1 MKISYRREM
10 KHNYLILDSE
20 DLEWDGYECRMLV
33 ANSIEGILR
42 FQLRQIDEKIY
53 FYYEITSKQ
62 PLARV
67 LEGRTIR
74 AGELR
79 SFIIGIAQVVDR
91 MEKYLLK
98 ESSVMLTPEYLYI
111 EPENFHVW
119 FCLIPGIQRNFPEDY
134 SKLLEYLLG
143 KVDHQD
149 KDSVVLAYALYQET
163 RKADYGMNDI
173 LRILQTF
180 GSGKPMGKSG
190 FMRQERSSPEHG
202 TSSWERAGGSFE
214 TGDGEFEDGEWVD
227 YRSGDGMNEEEEGEK
242 RQRFIFENAE
252 RENKGENN
260 RDTMDSSE
268 WKTGERSGNRIGRKE
283 KREARREK
291 KRRKK
296 EEKQRKK
303 EMRQEKTEESRQKKK
318 SLWVRFKCWW
328 KRLWGREK
336 GLPDDDEAVL
346 ESQYQREN
354 EGRFAEGEFAG
365 EEIFQ
370 DQESIGDLNVRG
382 DAGDAQSGNFNS
394 WEKMF
399 APEEDGMIGTIETS
413 KSSSK
418 IDQGEMDWSKC
429 SFSNVEQDT
438 LVLEELNLNFAQS
451 KENHRLLALDPGLP
465 DIELRY
471 YPFVIGKQENLVD
484 FVLERDVVSRL
495 HMKID
500 LVDSE
505 YTIEDLNSTNGTFVA
520 GKMLEANETVTVKEG
535 DEVKIADCRYRFV
548 L

>member
-62 PLARV
+62 PLARI

-111 EPENFHVW
+111 EPENFRVW

-149 KDSVVLAYALYQET
+149 KDSVVLAYALYRET
-163 RKADYGMNDI
+163 KKADYGMCDI
-173 LRILQTF
+173 FRILQNF
-180 GSGKPMGKSG
+180 GSGKLTGNSIRNPIENPMERGLEDQNHLNSG
-190 FMRQERSSPEHG
+190 QQNAW
-202 TSSWERAGGSFE
+202 T
-214 TGDGEFEDGEWVD
+214 EDGEMSGLDPCEYNEWAD
-227 YRSGDGMNEEEEGEK
+227 YQSGDDVDEQGEK
-242 RQRFIFENAE
+242 
-252 RENKGENN
+252 
-260 RDTMDSSE
+260 
-268 WKTGERSGNRIGRKE
+268 SGKRIGRKE
-283 KREARREK
+283 KREAKRAKKQREKEEKRK
-291 KRRKK
+291 KRR
-296 EEKQRKK
+296 ESEKGRV
-303 EMRQEKTEESRQKKK
+303 ESGQNKK
-318 SLWVRFKCWW
+318 SLWGRFKSWW
-328 KRLWGREK
+328 RRLWGRDK
-336 GLPDDDEAVL
+336 GSSDDDEAV
-346 ESQYQREN
+346 SKIRYQSGAD
-354 EGRFAEGEFAG
+354 GRFAGGEVFEEQEAIENLNSRNDRDAWTMEDEG
-365 EEIFQ
+365 
-370 DQESIGDLNVRG
+370 
-382 DAGDAQSGNFNS
+382 S
-394 WEKMF
+394 WENMF
-399 APEEDGMIGTIETS
+399 APEEEDGNRSGE
-413 KSSSK
+413 SSK
-418 IDQGEMDWSKC
+418 MDQDEMDWSTC
-429 SFSNVEQDT
+429 SFSNIEQDT
-438 LVLEELNLNFAQS
+438 LVLGELNLNLVES

-465 DIELRY
+465 DIEIRY

-484 FVLERDVVSRL
+484 FVLEREVVSRL

-500 LVDSE
+500 QVDSE

>member
-42 FQLRQIDEKIY
+42 FQLRQIDENIY

-74 AGELR
+74 VGELR
-79 SFIIGIAQVVDR
+79 SFIIGIAQIVDR

-111 EPENFHVW
+111 EPENFRVW

-180 GSGKPMGKSG
+180 GY
-190 FMRQERSSPEHG
+190 PEQG
-202 TSSWERAGGSFE
+202 TSSRGWDRGLIL
-214 TGDGEFEDGEWVD
+214 EDESENGEWVD
-227 YRSGDGMNEEEEGEK
+227 CRSNDGMNEEAGK
-242 RQRFIFENAE
+242 RQQRFIFEDAE
-252 RENKGENN
+252 RKNKGENN
-260 RDTMDSSE
+260 QDTIDSSE
-268 WKTGERSGNRIGRKE
+268 WRNGEQSGKRIGRKE
-283 KREARREK
+283 KREARRER

-303 EMRQEKTEESRQKKK
+303 EMRREKTEESGQKKR
-318 SLWVRFKCWW
+318 LWVRFRRWW
-328 KRLWGREK
+328 RRLWGREK
-336 GLPDDDEAVL
+336 GVPDDEESVL
-346 ESQYQREN
+346 ESQYQRGT

-370 DQESIGDLNVRG
+370 DQGSTGDLNVRG
-382 DAGDAQSGNFNS
+382 DAWGAQNGNS
-394 WEKMF
+394 WENMF
-399 APEEDGMIGTIETS
+399 APEEDGLIGTIEAS

-438 LVLEELNLNFAQS
+438 LVLGELNFNLAQS

-520 GKMLEANETVTVKEG
+520 GKMLEANETVTIREG

>member
-74 AGELR
+74 VGELR
-79 SFIIGIAQVVDR
+79 SFIIGIAQIVDR

-111 EPENFHVW
+111 EPENFRVW

-180 GSGKPMGKSG
+180 GYGKSMGKSG
-190 FMRQERSSPEHG
+190 FVRQERSSPEQG
-202 TSSWERAGGSFE
+202 TSSRGWDRGLIL
-214 TGDGEFEDGEWVD
+214 EDESENGEWVD
-227 YRSGDGMNEEEEGEK
+227 CRSNDGMNEEAGE
-242 RQRFIFENAE
+242 RQQRFIFEDAE

-260 RDTMDSSE
+260 QDTIDSSE
-268 WKTGERSGNRIGRKE
+268 WRNGEQSGKRIGRKE
-283 KREARREK
+283 KREARRER

-303 EMRQEKTEESRQKKK
+303 EMRREKTEESGQKKR
-318 SLWVRFKCWW
+318 LWVRFRRWW
-328 KRLWGREK
+328 RRLWGREK
-336 GLPDDDEAVL
+336 GVPDDDESVL
-346 ESQYQREN
+346 ESQYQRGT

-370 DQESIGDLNVRG
+370 DQGSTGDLNVRG
-382 DAGDAQSGNFNS
+382 DAWGAQNGNS
-394 WEKMF
+394 WENMF
-399 APEEDGMIGTIETS
+399 APEEDGLIGTIEAS

-438 LVLEELNLNFAQS
+438 LVLGELNFNLAQS

-520 GKMLEANETVTVKEG
+520 GKMLEANETVTIREG